1 MQTGNNS
8 LFVSQKFFANCSK
21 FLKSDLKNGAVIMRH
36 SFFLAIACALTLS
49 ACGTAQGVMNGVG
62 AVLDGMGNDARSI
75 GSIFN

>member
-1 MQTGNNS
+1 MQTGNVFLNV
-8 LFVSQKFFANCSK
+8 LQKFFANCSK
-21 FLKSDLKNGAVIMRH
+21 VLKPDLKNGVVIMRRI
-36 SFFLAIACALTLS
+36 FLAIACALTLS